1 MLDGVVV
8 PGRQGLALRGAQVD
22 EAWVERVQGL
32 VRQREAATRCARC
45 CDAQRQRARGCHAGA
60 QAAECG
66 SCAASGCGRRAGGAL
81 PGRTDG
87 RRAALQCRR
96 PYLNINESERGGRG
110 WLALD
115 GAGVGRAGQC
125 TAGGCCISG

>member
-8 PGRQGLALRGAQVD
+8 PGRQGLAFRGAQVD

-66 SCAASGCGRRAGGAL
+66 SCAAHAQEGRCRLSGLWGRMA
-81 PGRTDG
+81 
-87 RRAALQCRR
+87 
-96 PYLNINESERGGRG
+96 
-110 WLALD
+110 
-115 GAGVGRAGQC
+115 AGVGYPVRAML
-125 TAGGCCISG
+125 